1 MYIYVYRYISVFGL
15 HSFSLGYYI
24 YWYTLTC
31 MIVGWGVSAGNSSP
45 SVFQTQMKPDAD
57 TAERWG
63 LTISTPGVGSPP
75 KNCDM

>member
-1 MYIYVYRYISVFGL
+1 
-15 HSFSLGYYI
+15 
-24 YWYTLTC
+24 
-31 MIVGWGVSAGNSSP
+31 MIVGWGVRAGNCRKMAYYIHATMAHHYDSSP
-45 SVFQTQMKPDAD
+45 SVFKTQMKPDAD